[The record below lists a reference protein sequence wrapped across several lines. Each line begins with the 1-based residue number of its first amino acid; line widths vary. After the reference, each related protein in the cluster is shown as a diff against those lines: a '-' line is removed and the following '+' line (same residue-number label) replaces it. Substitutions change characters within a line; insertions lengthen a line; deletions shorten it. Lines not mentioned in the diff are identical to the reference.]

1 LALTLHSAGVALAAV
16 IAALLAT
23 GCQRNDSEQRGY
35 RGLGML
41 QVRSPAAVANLE
53 VINKAPAT
61 LPRARSTGP
70 TAGSEYQ
77 NVQVLGD
84 LSKPEFARLMV
95 SIKDW
100 VSPEEGCGYC
110 HNAPDFASDEKYA
123 KRVAREMLRMTRHIN
138 SDWQAHVKTT
148 GVTCYTC
155 HRGNPVPPRTW
166 TSVPAPLATGVGLRK
181 SAIRAPAFS
190 AARSTLPAD
199 PLSAYLLDQ
208 QPIRVAGPAA
218 LAAPRDDRRAIVDA
232 ESTYSMML
240 VMSESL
246 GVNCTFCHNT
256 RAFYSWPQSPPQ
268 RVTAW
273 HGIQMARELNQVALA
288 PLAQLLPPERLG
300 PAGDV
305 PKIYCATCHL
315 GSGKPLGGVA
325 MVQDFPELI
334 GPKAALPAPPPMSA
348 RAAALGTGGAQ
359 R

>member
-1 LALTLHSAGVALAAV
+1 MTGHSARFTLAALF
-16 IAALLAT
+16 AALLVS
-23 GCQRNDSEQRGY
+23 GCQRTDTEQRGY

-41 QVRSPAAVANLE
+41 QVRSPAAVADLAA
-53 VINKAPAT
+53 VNKVPT
-61 LPRARSTGP
+61 PLPKAKSAGP

-77 NVQVLGD
+77 NVQVMGD
-84 LSKPEFARLMV
+84 ISKAEFARLMV

-100 VSPEEGCGYC
+100 VSPEEGCAYC
-110 HNAPDFASDEKYA
+110 HNAPDFASDEKYP

-138 SDWQAHVKTT
+138 SDWQAHVKAT

-166 TSVPAPLATGVGLRK
+166 TAVPAPLAQGAMLQK
-181 SAIRAPAFS
+181 SALRAPALS
-190 AARSTLPAD
+190 AARSTLPTD
-199 PLSAYLLDQ
+199 PLSDYLLGAKS
-208 QPIRVAGPAA
+208 IRVAGPQ
-218 LAAPRDDRRAIVDA
+218 AIRQGQGHAIAEA
-232 ESTYSMML
+232 ESTYAMML

-273 HGIQMARELNQVALA
+273 HGIQMARDLNQHALA
-288 PLAQLLPPERLG
+288 PLAALLPPERLG
-300 PAGDV
+300 PTGDV

-325 MVQDFPELI
+325 MVKDFPELI
-334 GPKAALPAPPPMSA
+334 SAKAALPAS
-348 RAAALGTGGAQ
+348 AAAPTPAPAPVSLGATQ
-359 R
+359 H